1 METGIFIKYAI
12 ILASI
17 LGLAYL
23 SQQAFFNKNSK
34 TFIYGVT
41 SQASSYLASASNWA
55 TSKIYPKMNGVV
67 QNGGDVIKNTAEQQK
82 NKVSENIS
90 EKVSE
95 RVSNYFSGITNS
107 VIHPGTPQNCPAQTS
122 TNP

>member
-1 METGIFIKYAI
+1 METGIFIKYTI

-17 LGLAYL
+17 LGVAYL

-41 SQASSYLASASNWA
+41 NQASAYLASASNWA
-55 TSKIYPKMNGVV
+55 TSKIYPNISGAV
-67 QNGGDVIKNTAEQQK
+67 QNGGDMIKNNVEGVTQEK

-90 EKVSE
+90 EKVS
-95 RVSNYFSGITNS
+95 NYFSGIANS
-107 VIHPGTPQNCPAQTS
+107 VVHPGTPQNCQPAQTS
-122 TNP
+122 ANP